1 MNTPFQAQK
10 GFTLIELMIVIAILG
25 ILVVV
30 AIPTYQNYIGRA
42 QASEALYLADDLKTE
57 ISIASAV
64 NNRLPNAEDVS
75 KQGAI
80 GVTAQR
86 IGGTYIQN
94 GGVTVEADTGKI
106 SIPFDKGQNK
116 GKVLTLTPYR
126 INNDSTWLLNWQCGG
141 TLDPMMIPPCAVTI
155 QTDNNQ
161 AHTLQKT
168 QKYIA
173 KKTSQAKPNTNAE
186 NEQKQKKPNSPKQGH

>member
-64 NNRLPNAEDVS
+64 NNRLPQMQRMSANKAQSALPLNAS
-75 KQGAI
+75 A
-80 GVTAQR
+80 
-86 IGGTYIQN
+86 
-94 GGVTVEADTGKI
+94 
-106 SIPFDKGQNK
+106 
-116 GKVLTLTPYR
+116 
-126 INNDSTWLLNWQCGG
+126 
-141 TLDPMMIPPCAVTI
+141 
-155 QTDNNQ
+155 
-161 AHTLQKT
+161 AHTSKT
-168 QKYIA
+168 VA
-173 KKTSQAKPNTNAE
+173 
-186 NEQKQKKPNSPKQGH
+186 

>member
-30 AIPTYQNYIGRA
+30 AVPTYQNYIGRA

-64 NNRLPNAEDVS
+64 NNRLPNADDVS
-75 KQGAI
+75 KQGTI

-126 INNDSTWLLNWQCGG
+126 NNNDSTWLLNWQCGG
-141 TLDPMMIPPCAVTI
+141 TLDPMMVPAMCR
-155 QTDNNQ
+155 DDS
-161 AHTLQKT
+161 H
-168 QKYIA
+168 
-173 KKTSQAKPNTNAE
+173 
-186 NEQKQKKPNSPKQGH
+186 G

>member
-10 GFTLIELMIVIAILG
+10 GFTLIELMIVIAIIG

-30 AIPTYQNYIGRA
+30 AIPTYQNYTGRA

-57 ISIASAV
+57 ISITSAV

-80 GVTAQR
+80 GITAQR

-141 TLDPMMIPPCAVTI
+141 TLDPMMIPAMCR
-155 QTDNNQ
+155 DNSN
-161 AHTLQKT
+161 
-168 QKYIA
+168 
-173 KKTSQAKPNTNAE
+173 
-186 NEQKQKKPNSPKQGH
+186 G

>member
-30 AIPTYQNYIGRA
+30 AVPTYQNYIGRA

-64 NNRLPNAEDVS
+64 NNRLPNAEALS

-86 IGGTYIQN
+86 I
-94 GGVTVEADTGKI
+94 VTVEADTGKI

-126 INNDSTWLLNWQCGG
+126 NNNDSTWLLNWQCGG
-141 TLDPMMIPPCAVTI
+141 TLDPMMVPAMCR
-155 QTDNNQ
+155 DNSN
-161 AHTLQKT
+161 
-168 QKYIA
+168 
-173 KKTSQAKPNTNAE
+173 
-186 NEQKQKKPNSPKQGH
+186 G

>member
-1 MNTPFQAQK
+1 MNTPFQTQK

-25 ILVVV
+25 ILVVIAV
-30 AIPTYQNYIGRA
+30 PTYQNYIGRA

-80 GVTAQR
+80 GVIAQR

-126 INNDSTWLLNWQCGG
+126 NNNDSTWLLNWRCGG
-141 TLDPMMIPPCAVTI
+141 TLDPMMVPAMCR
-155 QTDNNQ
+155 DNSN
-161 AHTLQKT
+161 
-168 QKYIA
+168 
-173 KKTSQAKPNTNAE
+173 
-186 NEQKQKKPNSPKQGH
+186 G

>member
-25 ILVVV
+25 ILVVIAV
-30 AIPTYQNYIGRA
+30 PTYQNYIGRA

-80 GVTAQR
+80 GR
-86 IGGTYIQN
+86 YCPTYRRYIHPKRWRNCRSRYRQN
-94 GGVTVEADTGKI
+94 QY
-106 SIPFDKGQNK
+106 SF
-116 GKVLTLTPYR
+116 R
-126 INNDSTWLLNWQCGG
+126 
-141 TLDPMMIPPCAVTI
+141 
-155 QTDNNQ
+155 
-161 AHTLQKT
+161 
-168 QKYIA
+168 
-173 KKTSQAKPNTNAE
+173 
-186 NEQKQKKPNSPKQGH
+186 

>member
-42 QASEALYLADDLKTE
+42 QASEALYLADNLKTE

-94 GGVTVEADTGKI
+94 GGVTVEADTGK
-106 SIPFDKGQNK
+106 
-116 GKVLTLTPYR
+116 VLTLTPYR
-126 INNDSTWLLNWQCGG
+126 INNDSTWLFNWQCGG
-141 TLDPMMIPPCAVTI
+141 TLDPMMVPAMCR
-155 QTDNNQ
+155 DNSN
-161 AHTLQKT
+161 
-168 QKYIA
+168 
-173 KKTSQAKPNTNAE
+173 
-186 NEQKQKKPNSPKQGH
+186 G

>member
-1 MNTPFQAQK
+1 MLYKIKIRKRHTQK
-10 GFTLIELMIVIAILG
+10 
-25 ILVVV
+25 
-30 AIPTYQNYIGRA
+30 
-42 QASEALYLADDLKTE
+42 

-75 KQGAI
+75 KQGSI

-126 INNDSTWLLNWQCGG
+126 NHNDSTWLLNWQCGG
-141 TLDPMMIPPCAVTI
+141 TLDPIMVPAMCR
-155 QTDNNQ
+155 DNS
-161 AHTLQKT
+161 H
-168 QKYIA
+168 
-173 KKTSQAKPNTNAE
+173 
-186 NEQKQKKPNSPKQGH
+186 G

>member
-1 MNTPFQAQK
+1 MGFALSIKIRKRYTQMNTPFQAQK

-126 INNDSTWLLNWQCGG
+126 NNNDSTWLLNWQCGG
-141 TLDPMMIPPCAVTI
+141 TLDPMMIPAMCR
-155 QTDNNQ
+155 NN
-161 AHTLQKT
+161 
-168 QKYIA
+168 
-173 KKTSQAKPNTNAE
+173 SN
-186 NEQKQKKPNSPKQGH
+186 G